1 MIFET
6 ATRHGRR
13 NFYNSFGGFWRIIMS
28 KTLYLFCNINRLIT
42 PERRRWYKFE
52 GDCVS
57 KNNNLRISPQ
67 AELICATN
75 QSMVQE
81 FCDKIGEQI
90 VFFARLALRKH
101 TQRMCPKRHIAARA
115 QNTAYFDV
123 KRPLYHIVSALR
135 KRLFTLARQ
144 KIFCDLR
151 RNMII

>member
-1 MIFET
+1 MVNCI
-6 ATRHGRR
+6 
-13 NFYNSFGGFWRIIMS
+13 SS
-28 KTLYLFCNINRLIT
+28 NI
-42 PERRRWYKFE
+42 K
-52 GDCVS
+52 
-57 KNNNLRISPQ
+57 LRILTQ
-67 AELICATN
+67 LGMICATT

-123 KRPLYHIVSALR
+123 KRPLYHVISALR

-151 RNMII
+151 RNMIIWKIIIFHYKSYPQYERSKLLLHKGKSLIFSPRNAIINPIQLLNEGSFTL